1 MQNLHL
7 YIFYTVFNSNF
18 VDNNLKQFVNVS
30 GDYENTVNRGGQVIV
45 CGNITIISM
54 YFSVKNACVAGATIP
69 FLAPGGDTRMIPY
82 GVCYLQ
88 ACTTGGKA
96 FYSEYSASAFRIK
109 ASDATAAGTSFIVSG
124 AFVNTLK

>member
-1 MQNLHL
+1 MFAQL
-7 YIFYTVFNSNF
+7 NS
-18 VDNNLKQFVNVS
+18 DLAENNQKQFINVS

-54 YFSVKNACVAGATIP
+54 YFSVKSACAAGATIP
-69 FLAPGGDTRMIPY
+69 FLAPGGDARIIPY

-96 FYSEYSASAFRIK
+96 YYSEYSLSAFRIK
-109 ASDATAAGTSFIVSG
+109 TSDATAAGTSFIVSG
-124 AFVNTLK
+124 AFVNTVK